1 MLIFINMVGDMILLR
16 GTWKS
21 QNIDRKI
28 GLVLD
33 QRTKTVSADTNWNY
47 VTYLIYVP
55 DMPLFW
61 ISELAV
67 SRIFSLGD
75 KDVN

>member
-1 MLIFINMVGDMILLR
+1 
-16 GTWKS
+16 
-21 QNIDRKI
+21 
-28 GLVLD
+28 LVLD

-75 KDVN
+75 KNVN

>member
-1 MLIFINMVGDMILLR
+1 MLIFINMIGDMILLR

-21 QNIDRKI
+21 QNIDKKI
-28 GLVLD
+28 ALVLE
-33 QRTKTVSADTNWNY
+33 QKTKTISMDTNWNY

-67 SRIFSLGD
+67 SKIFSLGD
-75 KDVN
+75 EDVS